1 MLSASE
7 RPPTMMHP
15 VSAHSGHAGALP
27 AMARMARPERL
38 TRTCPKCES
47 HSIAR
52 SRIRG
57 FLDETARKVL
67 GVRPYRCL
75 DCWHRFMSTSRSA

>member
-1 MLSASE
+1 MLSVPA
-7 RPPTMMHP
+7 
-15 VSAHSGHAGALP
+15 P
-27 AMARMARPERL
+27 AMSAQPMTAGTVRERAS
-38 TRTCPKCES
+38 RSPRCCPRCDS

-57 FLDETARKVL
+57 FLGEAAKRVL

-75 DCWHRFMSTSRSA
+75 DCWHRFVSTTSRSGDSD